1 MLIHENMKMAEVVLH
16 DHTLVPIINRFGIH
30 LGFGDQSIAEV
41 CRRHHLNADFFV
53 TILNAFHDPD
63 YFPQERLRNFPA
75 ALLIGYLQKAHRYF
89 LEEKLPEISG
99 LIQEMIR
106 VYPLEQSVSELISGF
121 FSGYASEL
129 QKHISREEEKVYPYV
144 LQLEKA
150 LAENRFDARLYG
162 QVREYPIAEYEAEH
176 ENVEEKLLDM
186 KNILIKYLPEP
197 QDDRPGY
204 RVLRELFALEK
215 ELNEHARI
223 EDLILVPKV
232 KVLEEQLIRIRP
244 V

>member
-30 LGFGDQSIAEV
+30 LGFGDRSIAEV
-41 CRRHHLNADFFV
+41 CRRHQLNTDFFV
-53 TILNAFHDPD
+53 TILNAFHDPG
-63 YFPQERLRNFPA
+63 YFPQKRLRNFPA
-75 ALLIGYLQKAHRYF
+75 ALIIDYLQRAHRYF
-89 LEEKLPEISG
+89 LEDKLPEIFD

-106 VYPLEQSVSELISGF
+106 LYPLEPSVSELITGF
-121 FSGYASEL
+121 FSGYAAEL
-129 QKHISREEEKVYPYV
+129 TKHISREEEKVYPYV

-150 LAENRFDARLYG
+150 LEENRFDAPLYRR
-162 QVREYPIAEYEAEH
+162 VLEYPIAEYEAEH

-232 KVLEEQLIRIRP
+232 KLLEERLKRNRP
-244 V
+244 A